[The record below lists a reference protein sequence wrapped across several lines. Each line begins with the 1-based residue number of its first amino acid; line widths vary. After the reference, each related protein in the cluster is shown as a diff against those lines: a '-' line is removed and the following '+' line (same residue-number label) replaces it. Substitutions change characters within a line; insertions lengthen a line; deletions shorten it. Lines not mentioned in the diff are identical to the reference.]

1 MILAGPDR
9 KLNIDIPEM
18 FYFFPDS
25 KSSILVYNTLK
36 VSQAEVT
43 FGLGGLL
50 LGFGF
55 GLLGLIP

>member
-9 KLNIDIPEM
+9 KFNIDIPEM

-43 FGLGGLL
+43 FGLVGLL